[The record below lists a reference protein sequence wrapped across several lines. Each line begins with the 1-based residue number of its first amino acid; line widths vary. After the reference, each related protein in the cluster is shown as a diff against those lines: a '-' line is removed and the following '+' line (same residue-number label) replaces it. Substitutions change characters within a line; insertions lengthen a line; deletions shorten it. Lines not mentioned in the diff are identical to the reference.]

1 MKGSVDMAIVVHLD
15 RVMVDKKYGSTKN
28 PLRHM
33 CLHHEELILLLP
45 GNIEHRFYAKV
56 PKYYDIFK

>member
-1 MKGSVDMAIVVHLD
+1 MNHPIIG
-15 RVMVDKKYGSTKN
+15 DKKYGSTKN

-45 GNIEHRFYAKV
+45 GNIERRFYAKV